1 MSKVDFNSVN
11 KLNKVVDTLSR
22 LDPKRSTHGN
32 RRVSLSESQFLE
44 THSKASKASGILA
57 RLKNGNP
64 PDLSCTL
71 NLRKYSNTWNSIEIS
86 QNSI

>member
-1 MSKVDFNSVN
+1 MSRP
-11 KLNKVVDTLSR
+11 DT
-22 LDPKRSTHGN
+22 KRSTRDN
-32 RRVSLSESQFLE
+32 RRIPLNGSQFPE

-57 RLKNGNP
+57 RLKNGDS

-86 QNSI
+86 VEFRLKYGLPPAQE